1 MTTGLRKTA
10 NTRWASRRAVRCA
23 TPHLD
28 SLPSTWHARSA
39 GSEEARGGVGAAG
52 TTAFH
57 HGGAA
62 QRWEKEKLAA
72 RGLLGHGKNSARALD
87 SRGNRLGEKKMDRV
101 LQRDGSDRRLKTT
114 EKALLAG
121 GNAMGERWTSC
132 WLEEEEG
139 GAGWN
144 FLGAMG
150 RGKRSLLLAPLGKL
164 AWAPAMGELAAAP
177 GKKKGV
183 HAMAAGSQES
193 TARWKKKESS
203 GVAPW
208 AGKLLAMGGKSSCSP
223 WTEKG
228 REEGRWRTGK
238 SAMAAGGE
246 VAEVP
251 CHGCRRARCSS
262 SDQRRCRALDGAGVA
277 LGKKAPCP
285 SRSPG
290 EAGRVPRHGWP
301 CSLRFACCA
310 WGRSQGE
317 KKWRLG
323 KIEGWEWKIPK

>member
-1 MTTGLRKTA
+1 
-10 NTRWASRRAVRCA
+10 
-23 TPHLD
+23 
-28 SLPSTWHARSA
+28 
-39 GSEEARGGVGAAG
+39 
-52 TTAFH
+52 
-57 HGGAA
+57 
-62 QRWEKEKLAA
+62 
-72 RGLLGHGKNSARALD
+72 
-87 SRGNRLGEKKMDRV
+87 
-101 LQRDGSDRRLKTT
+101 
-114 EKALLAG
+114 
-121 GNAMGERWTSC
+121 
-132 WLEEEEG
+132 
-139 GAGWN
+139 
-144 FLGAMG
+144 MG

-177 GKKKGV
+177 GKKRSPRHGCWRPRE
-183 HAMAAGSQES
+183 HSEME
-193 TARWKKKESS
+193 KKESS

-246 VAEVP
+246 VAEVSR
-251 CHGCRRARCSS
+251 HGCRRARCSS

-277 LGKKAPCP
+277 LGKKAPRP

-310 WGRSQGE
+310 WGRR
-317 KKWRLG
+317 RLLVAAG
-323 KIEGWEWKIPK
+323 KMIGVGVENVQVSTPIYRSSPRVRVL